1 MSLRITIIL
10 TALLLLLLALVPAI
24 ADNTPELTLS
34 EEEKAW
40 LDAHPVIRI
49 AVDPNSPPF
58 EWISEH
64 KEYRGISADL
74 LKLIEQ
80 KLNIQFESVI
90 ARDWAHVLELARNRE
105 ADLLSSVVQS
115 PEREPFLTFTRPYL
129 SLPGVIISAREF
141 KSIPDLE
148 GHKVAVV
155 SGGIWDE
162 RISEHDDKVSIIRV
176 EDTRTAVDLTALG
189 GVDAMVSN
197 LASIT
202 YLIGKEGIT
211 NLRIVGRVEQQL
223 DLSLGVRSDW
233 PQLIPIL
240 NKALDSIPPEQI
252 EAIKN
257 KWVSIDKL
265 GFHFSPLFWALSLG
279 TLMFIVF
286 VFTAVIIWNRSLKR
300 MVEIRSNELEQTRH
314 QLAHAEKMESVA
326 KLALGVAHEVKNPL
340 AIIQMGVDFLGHG
353 DDRDEQELAVL
364 QDMSEAV
371 RRSDSIIQSLQI
383 FSRQKAFELQQYNL
397 NEVIEQALELLKPE
411 LEARHIKLIRN
422 LDPDIRDMPMDARQL
437 QQAVVNIARNAIQ
450 AMPAGGDLYIATSEH
465 FDAPQEQAEQS
476 YRFCRIEIND
486 SGTGIEEEHL
496 PRIFDPF
503 FTTRPQGEGTGL
515 GLSVSQNIVKLH
527 NGSIEVSNLPQGGV
541 SVTMIFKNNEGD
553 DT

>member
-437 QQAVVNIARNAIQ
+437 QHAVVNIARNAIQ

-476 YRFCRIEIND
+476 YRFCRIEIHD